1 MPTYVDGFVFTVPKK
16 NLAQYKK
23 MAQLGAKV
31 WMDHGAVSYRECVGD
46 DLKVKF
52 GLPFTKLTKSKPSE
66 IVCFS
71 WIEYKS
77 RAHRDKVNAK
87 VMKDKRME
95 NACDPNNPPFDM
107 TKMAY
112 GGFEVVVSGRK

>member
-1 MPTYVDGFVFTVPKK
+1 MPNYVDGFVFTVPKK
-16 NLAQYKK
+16 NLAEYKK

-31 WMDHGAVSYRECVGD
+31 WMAHGALSYRECIGD
-46 DLKVKF
+46 DMKVKF
-52 GLPFTKLTKSKPSE
+52 GLPFPKLTKAKPSE
-66 IVCFS
+66 VVCFS

-87 VMKDKRME
+87 VMKDERMA

-107 TKMAY
+107 KKMAY
-112 GGFEVVVSGRK
+112 GGFEVVVTGGK

>member
-1 MPTYVDGFVFTVPKK
+1 MPNYVDGFVLIVPKK

-23 MAQLGAKV
+23 IAQLGAKV
-31 WMDHGAVSYRECVGD
+31 WMSHGALSYRECIGD

-52 GLPFTKLTKSKPSE
+52 GLPFTKLTKSKPNE

-77 RAHRDKVNAK
+77 RAHRDKVNAR
-87 VMKDKRME
+87 VMKDERMA
-95 NACDPNNPPFDM
+95 NACDPTNPLFDM

-112 GGFEVVVSGRK
+112 GGFEVLVSS

>member
-1 MPTYVDGFVFTVPKK
+1 MPTYVDGFVLTVPKK
-16 NLAQYKK
+16 KFPLYKK
-23 MAQLGAKV
+23 MAQLAAKV
-31 WMDHGAVSYRECVGD
+31 WIEHGAVSYRECIGE

-52 GLPFTKLTKSKPSE
+52 GLPFPKLTKAKPTE
-66 IVCFS
+66 TVCFS

-87 VMKDKRME
+87 VMKDKRML

-107 TKMAY
+107 KKMAY
-112 GGFEVVVSGRK
+112 GGFEVFVAGGK

>member
-1 MPTYVDGFVFTVPKK
+1 MATYVDGFVFTVPKK

-31 WMDHGAVSYRECVGD
+31 WMDHGAVSYRECAGD
-46 DLKVKF
+46 DMHVKF
-52 GLPFTKLTKSKPSE
+52 GLPFPQLTKSKPDE

-87 VMKDKRME
+87 VMADPRLASMMKGKKMPFDVKRMV
-95 NACDPNNPPFDM
+95 
-107 TKMAY
+107 Y
-112 GGFEVVVSGRK
+112 GGFKFIVSA

>member
-52 GLPFTKLTKSKPSE
+52 GLPFTQLTKSKPSE

-87 VMKDKRME
+87 VMKDPRLTGS
-95 NACDPNNPPFDM
+95 CDSKNMPFDCQRM
-107 TKMAY
+107 VY
-112 GGFEVVVSGRK
+112 GGFKVLVDA

>member
-1 MPTYVDGFVFTVPKK
+1 MPTYVDGFVIPLPKK
-16 NLAQYKK
+16 RLGEYKK
-23 MAQLGAKV
+23 MAAFAARV
-31 WMDHGAVSYRECVGD
+31 WIEHGALSYRECIGE

-52 GLPFTKLTKSKPSE
+52 GLPFTKLAKAKPTE
-66 IVCFS
+66 TVVFA

-95 NACDPNNPPFDM
+95 NACDPKNPPFDM
-107 TKMAY
+107 KKMAY
-112 GGFEVVVSGRK
+112 GGFEVVVSGGK